1 MTKDDLSVLYRNYI
15 GCLNQQDWQRLGDY
29 VADNVER
36 NGQPVGLAG
45 YREMLQGDFAA
56 IPDLRFTIELLV
68 SDPPCIASRLAFDC
82 APKGELFG
90 LPVNGK
96 RVHFS
101 ENVFYKIADGKIAT
115 VWSVIDKAAV
125 ETQLRQQ
132 AKALTRA

>member
-1 MTKDDLSVLYRNYI
+1 MTKDDLSILYRKYI
-15 GCLNQQDWQRLGDY
+15 SCLNEQDWLHLGDY

-45 YREMLQGDFAA
+45 YREMLKGDFEA
-56 IPDLRFTIELLV
+56 IPDLYFTIELLV
-68 SDPPCIASRLAFDC
+68 SDPPYLASRLAFDC

-101 ENVFYKIADGKIAT
+101 ENVFYWIADGKIAT

-125 ETQLRQQ
+125 EAQLR
-132 AKALTRA
+132 